1 MRKALVTFSKE
12 EVVAVWEIFVL
23 QQRVFTQYEIYFKM
37 VNIL

>member
-12 EVVAVWEIFVL
+12 EVVAVCEIFVL
-23 QQRVFTQYEIYFKM
+23 QQRVFTQYEIYFRM